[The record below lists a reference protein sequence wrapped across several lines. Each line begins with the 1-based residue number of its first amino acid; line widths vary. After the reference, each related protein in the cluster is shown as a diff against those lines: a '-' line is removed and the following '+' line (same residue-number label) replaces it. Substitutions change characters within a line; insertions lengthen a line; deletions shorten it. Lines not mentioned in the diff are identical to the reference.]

1 MGGYFISG
9 TDTGIGKTVVT
20 LGLMVALKGRSVK
33 VTGMKPVAS
42 GCIRTNEGLRNEDAR
57 KIQLLSDH
65 DVPYEQVNPYAFEP
79 PVAPHVAAAETEVII
94 DLQKIVN
101 CYEALTRYADT
112 TIVEGV
118 GGWRVPL
125 GDSLSVPDLV
135 RALGLPVILVVGLRL
150 GCINHALLTA
160 EAISS
165 DGLQLKTWVAN
176 QVEPD
181 YATLKQ
187 TLDCLS
193 INIRA
198 PMLGYI
204 PFMEAADTDRIAA
217 CLDLGLLLE

>member
-20 LGLMVALKGRSVK
+20 LGLMAALQGRPGK

-42 GCIRTNEGLRNEDAR
+42 GCTRTIDGLRNEDAL
-57 KIQLLSDH
+57 KIQLLSDN
-65 DVPYEQVNPYAFEP
+65 DVSYEQVNPYAFEP
-79 PVAPHVAAAETEVII
+79 PLAPHVAAAEAKVII

-101 CYEALTRYADT
+101 SYETLTRNADT

-125 GDSLSVPDLV
+125 GDSLSVSDLV

-160 EAISS
+160 EAISR
-165 DGLQLKTWVAN
+165 DGLQLKAWIAN
-176 QVEPD
+176 QAEPD
-181 YATLKQ
+181 YPSLKP

-193 INIRA
+193 ARIKA

-204 PFMEAADTDRIAA
+204 PHIKTPDSDSVSTF
-217 CLDLGLLLE
+217 LNLHNL